1 MHSPALLPSIRV
13 ISNVLAELPNCIL
26 LRNVKD
32 NKIPS
37 FSNFTNPMCT
47 IELIL
52 RMNPAQSYCLIIPP
66 ESQSGN
72 EYLWS

>member
-32 NKIPS
+32 NKIL
-37 FSNFTNPMCT
+37 FFLFKFHQSNVLNFVNF
-47 IELIL
+47 
-52 RMNPAQSYCLIIPP
+52 RVQHNHIIP
-66 ESQSGN
+66 QSEN
-72 EYLWS
+72 